1 MNRNGKS
8 SSIVVVLAII
18 GIAGLIWYLYS
29 GAGTATDAFDP
40 GKGKIIN
47 GYWNAE
53 TQECWPDKNTPIDGP
68 FSLRAGFDE
77 TFYQCCF
84 NKEQQQ
90 VDCNDASKLLNTFAI
105 YQGQTGMFF
114 VAHGIKVRNTG
125 NVILDRAWIE
135 SATWTPTSSELDNA
149 YAGII
154 GSTHSKGPLC
164 LTEECDEVAWS
175 TGLIDLQTI
184 GGAAGTPKTYTLD
197 LVTKAS
203 SAGLPDASQ
212 TTPATITV
220 EKEGIAFSV
229 EVTLGA

>member
-1 MNRNGKS
+1 MNKQGKS
-8 SSIVVVLAII
+8 SSILVVLVIL
-18 GIAGLIWYLYS
+18 GIAAAVWYFYS
-29 GAGTATDAFDP
+29 MSETNAFDP

-47 GYWNAE
+47 GYWNEA

-68 FSLRAGFDE
+68 FSVKAEFDE

-84 NKEQQQ
+84 NKDKQQ

-114 VAHGIKVRNTG
+114 VAHGIKVKNTG

-135 SATWTPTSSELDNA
+135 SAIWTPTSSGLDNA
-149 YAGII
+149 YAGVI

-164 LTEECDEVAWS
+164 LTTSCDEVAWS
-175 TGLIDLQTI
+175 TGLIDLQAI
-184 GGAAGTPKTYTLD
+184 GGAAGSPKTYTLA

-203 SAGLPDASQ
+203 SAGLPDATQ

-229 EVTLGA
+229 EITLG